1 MEGLTVLS
9 LEGLTLEEVGHVVR
23 ILKQP
28 VERFTA
34 AGSEVS
40 PKDSSNLQ
48 VI

>member
-1 MEGLTVLS
+1 MKGPTVLP

-34 AGSEVS
+34 PGSEVC

-48 VI
+48 VT